1 MKRIQVV
8 ILIIAFPLLALGLAS
23 FITIYKDA
31 SSFSIAAHSFR
42 PPLHFFFLFFA
53 TSLAFLIGVWRGI
66 ARVEKKFFPNRMSSL
81 LWEDFFAFLPFGF
94 SLLSPLL
101 LCFYL
106 TSDDLKVRL
115 NLLMGSMIVGFV
127 LIKMIQWTRHGR
139 LQNFL
144 EKNLS
149 RFDGLSLKKKLLI
162 LFLVAFLVYHLC
174 ALSYVAKGLA
184 YSGDEPYYLMTT
196 HSLYQDG
203 DINLAKNYTDF
214 DHFHFYPKELYPN
227 LRLRAYARF
236 GKKGTDYV
244 WPINQP
250 GVSVLMLPYYWL
262 SQQFHGRALVYILK
276 ISLSIWAVLLGL
288 QIYLFAR
295 EFWKNGK
302 VALLLWF
309 LYSFT
314 APILFYAIHLYPEV
328 PIALFSLYVFRKVRS
343 AKRLSLV
350 HYVFLGFLLALFPW
364 FGLKYN
370 MILWPLILVSA
381 YFLLKNHMARW
392 KIFAFLAFPVVSIVL
407 FAFYT
412 KELYGTFY
420 PMAIY
425 EGVLTAERI
434 QAFREMVMKIPV
446 MLRVDSFL
454 DYFLDQRDG
463 LLLYSPMYF
472 FIFLGGVEAFRRSKK
487 DLLALLFIS
496 LPYLLNYAF
505 FSHRQGHSPQGR
517 VLTNISWIAA
527 IFIGYF
533 LVHNRKKFY
542 SILFWGATS
551 AGLVIVILL
560 MQNPSYL
567 YQPTTHQFTF
577 RGGELFV
584 HLSNLHFYLPD
595 LLPSFIKVNN
605 LGYVPNYIW
614 LAAILVFIAG
624 YVRKERGPRK
634 AVPGPPRPFL
644 PFLLTMGGMA
654 VFFLWFVLFPCTALL
669 HPVRAAYSSGEKISY
684 YDLGR
689 HVQMKEDKPGRFTIT
704 KDNHLLNL
712 HFTSWRT
719 IENLKIGFGS
729 LEAKYKVRLRFFD
742 QELYSGTVSQEMK
755 TVSLTS
761 PLSYRYKNTHLYR
774 LSIEIENLSE
784 ISAAENPF
792 LLILQPV
799 REGKISR

>member
-23 FITIYKDA
+23 FITIYKEA
-31 SSFSIAAHSFR
+31 SSFTIAAHSFR
-42 PPLHFFFLFFA
+42 LPLHLFSPFLVI
-53 TSLAFLIGVWRGI
+53 SLALFIGTWRGI
-66 ARVEKKFFPNRMSSL
+66 VKAEKKFFPDKTSSL
-81 LWEDFFAFLPFGF
+81 LWENFFAFLPFGF

-115 NLLMGSMIVGFV
+115 NLLLGAMIVGFV
-127 LIKMIQWTRHGR
+127 SIKLIQWARRGR
-139 LQNFL
+139 LQNFW
-144 EKNLS
+144 ERNLS
-149 RFDGLSLKKKLLI
+149 RFNRLSLKKKLII
-162 LFLVAFLVYHLC
+162 LFLAAFLIYHLC
-174 ALSYVAKGLA
+174 ALSYVSKGLA

-244 WPINQP
+244 WPISQP
-250 GVSVLMLPYYWL
+250 GVSVLILPYYWL
-262 SQQFHGRALVYILK
+262 SQQFQGRTLIYILK

-295 EFWKNGK
+295 EFWKKDK

-328 PIALFSLYVFRKVRS
+328 PIALFSLYIFRKVRS
-343 AKRLSLV
+343 TKRLSLV
-350 HYVFLGFLLALFPW
+350 HFFFLGFLLALFPW

-370 MILWPLILVSA
+370 MIFWPLILVSV

-392 KIFAFLAFPVVSIVL
+392 KIFAFLAFPVASVVL

-425 EGVLTAERI
+425 EGVLTAERM

-446 MLRVDSFL
+446 MLRIDSFL

-487 DLLALLFIS
+487 DLFALLFIS

-517 VLTNISWIAA
+517 VLANISWVAA

-533 LVHNRKKFY
+533 LVYNRKKLY
-542 SILFWGATS
+542 SFLFWCAAS
-551 AGLVIVILL
+551 AGLVIVVLL
-560 MQNPSYL
+560 LQNPPFL

-584 HLSNLHFYLPD
+584 YLSNLHFYLPD
-595 LLPSFIKVNN
+595 FLPSFIKVIN
-605 LGYVPNYIW
+605 LGYTPNYIW
-614 LAAILVFIAG
+614 LAVILAFVAG
-624 YVRKERGPRK
+624 YVWKKDDSKSRTKVTPRY
-634 AVPGPPRPFL
+634 FL
-644 PFLLTMGGMA
+644 PPLLTICGMA
-654 VFFLWFVLFPCTALL
+654 VFFLWFVLFPRTALV
-669 HPVRAAYSSGEKISY
+669 HPVKAAYSSGERISY

-689 HVQMKEDKPGRFTIT
+689 HVQMKEDEPGRFTIT
-704 KDNHLLNL
+704 KDDHTLDL

-729 LEAKYKVRLRFFD
+729 LEASYKVRLRFFD
-742 QELYSGTVSQEMK
+742 QELYDGIVAHEMK
-755 TVSLTS
+755 TLVLSS
-761 PLSYRYKNTHLYR
+761 PPFYRFKNSNLYR
-774 LSIEIENLSE
+774 LSIEIKNLSD
-784 ISAAENPF
+784 ISTAENPF

-799 REGKISR
+799 RQGKTSR